1 MFLSSMSLNNPTQE
15 NAVMR
20 RILTLTILSLTGFC
34 LPVHAANLNIGGLT
48 QAQFQ
53 ALSEDLGAALS
64 YKPLQPAE
72 PLGLFG
78 FDIGVA
84 ATDTK
89 LENSADY
96 AAAFSGSSLVVPTV
110 RAYLGL
116 PLNFDVGVIY
126 GAVPDSNIE
135 LWGGE
140 LRYALIPGGTATPA
154 VALRASYTSLTG
166 VDTLKLDTTSVD
178 LSISKGFALFTPYAG
193 IGYVWV
199 QSTPQGV
206 PSLTAYDFSMSKYF
220 VGLNMNFVFMNVALE
235 ADKTGGVPSYGIKL
249 GFRF

>member
-1 MFLSSMSLNNPTQE
+1 
-15 NAVMR
+15 MR
-20 RILTLTILSLTGFC
+20 RILAVSILSFAGLT
-34 LPVHAANLNIGGLT
+34 LPAQASNLNLGALT
-48 QAQFQ
+48 SQSQFQ
-53 ALSEDLGAALS
+53 LLSEDLGAALS
-64 YKPLQPAE
+64 YKPLQPSE

-96 AAAFSGSSLVVPTV
+96 AAAFAGSASTSLVVPTV

-116 PLNFDVGVIY
+116 PLNFDVGAIY
-126 GAVPDSNIE
+126 GSVPDSNIE

-140 LRYALIPGGTATPA
+140 LRYALIPGGVATPA
-154 VALRASYTSLTG
+154 VALRGSYTTLTG
-166 VDTLKLDTTSVD
+166 VDQLKLNTTAVD

-206 PSLTAYDFSMSKYF
+206 PSLTSYDFSTSKYF
-220 VGLNMNFVFMNVALE
+220 VGLNMNFVFMNLALE
-235 ADKTGGVPSYGIKL
+235 ADKTGSVGSYGIKV

>member
-1 MFLSSMSLNNPTQE
+1 MI
-15 NAVMR
+15 R
-20 RILTLTILSLTGFC
+20 RILTLSILSFAGLG
-34 LPVHAANLNIGGLT
+34 LPAQAANLGNINLLN
-48 QAQFQ
+48 QSQFQ
-53 ALSEDLGAALS
+53 QLSEDLGAALS
-64 YKPLQPAE
+64 YKPLQPSE
-72 PLGLFG
+72 PLGVLG

-96 AAAFSGSSLVVPTV
+96 AAAFSGSAPSSLVVPTL

-140 LRYALIPGGTATPA
+140 LRYALIAGSTTTPA
-154 VALRASYTSLTG
+154 VALRASYTALSG
-166 VDTLKLDTTSVD
+166 VDQLKLDTTAVD

-206 PSLTAYDFSMSKYF
+206 PSLTSVDFSESKYF
-220 VGLNMNFVFMNVALE
+220 IGLNMNFVFMNVALE

>member
-1 MFLSSMSLNNPTQE
+1 MT
-15 NAVMR
+15 R
-20 RILTLTILSLTGFC
+20 RILGFTILGLTGIC
-34 LPVHAANLNIGGLT
+34 LPAQASNLNISGLNQT
-48 QAQFQ
+48 QFQ
-53 ALSEDLGAALS
+53 QLSEDLGAALS

-72 PLGLFG
+72 PLGVLG
-78 FDIGVA
+78 FDIGIA

-89 LENSADY
+89 LENRADY
-96 AAAFSGSSLVVPTV
+96 TGAFSGSAPSSLVVPTV

-140 LRYALIPGGTATPA
+140 LRYALIPGGVATPA
-154 VALRASYTSLTG
+154 VALRASYTALTG
-166 VDTLKLDTTSVD
+166 VDTLKLNTSSVD

-206 PSLTAYDFSMSKYF
+206 PSLAADDLSMSKYF
-220 VGLNMNFVFMNVALE
+220 IGLNMNFVFMNVALE
-235 ADKTGGVPSYGIKL
+235 ADKTGGTPSYGIKL

>member
-1 MFLSSMSLNNPTQE
+1 
-15 NAVMR
+15 MR
-20 RILTLTILSLTGFC
+20 RILSLSILSLTGLC
-34 LPVHAANLNIGGLT
+34 LPAQAANLNIGLLT
-48 QAQFQ
+48 SQAQFQ

-89 LENSADY
+89 LENVADY
-96 AAAFSGSSLVVPTV
+96 AGAFSGSAPSSLVVPTV

-116 PLNFDVGVIY
+116 PLNFDVGLIY

-166 VDTLKLDTTSVD
+166 VDTLKLNTSSVD

-206 PSLTAYDFSMSKYF
+206 PSLTSYDFSMSKYF

>member
-1 MFLSSMSLNNPTQE
+1 VT
-15 NAVMR
+15 R
-20 RILTLTILSLTGFC
+20 RILSLSILSLTSFC
-34 LPVHAANLNIGGLT
+34 LPAQASSLNNIGALNQT
-48 QAQFQ
+48 QFQ
-53 ALSEDLGAALS
+53 QLSEDLGAALS

-96 AAAFSGSSLVVPTV
+96 AAAFSGSTPSSLVVPTL
-110 RAYLGL
+110 RAYVGL

-140 LRYALIPGGTATPA
+140 LRYALIPGGVATPA
-154 VALRASYTSLTG
+154 VALRASYTTLAG
-166 VDTLKLDTTSVD
+166 VDQLKLNTTAVD

-193 IGYVWV
+193 IGYVWA

-206 PSLTAYDFSMSKYF
+206 PSLTSDDFSMSKYF
-220 VGLNMNFVFMNVALE
+220 IGLNMNFVFMNVALE
-235 ADKTGGVPSYGIKL
+235 ADKTGDDTSYGIKL

>member
-1 MFLSSMSLNNPTQE
+1 
-15 NAVMR
+15 MR
-20 RILTLTILSLTGFC
+20 RILTLTIFSLTGFC
-34 LPVHAANLNIGGLT
+34 LPVQAANLNISGLSQT
-48 QAQFQ
+48 QFQ

-78 FDIGVA
+78 FDIGIA

-89 LENSADY
+89 LENNADY

-116 PLNFDVGVIY
+116 PLNIDVGVIY

-154 VALRASYTSLTG
+154 VALRASFTSLAG

-199 QSTPQGV
+199 KSTPQGV
-206 PSLTAYDFSMSKYF
+206 PPLTADDFTMSKYF

-235 ADKTGGVPSYGIKL
+235 ADKTGGTPSYGIKL